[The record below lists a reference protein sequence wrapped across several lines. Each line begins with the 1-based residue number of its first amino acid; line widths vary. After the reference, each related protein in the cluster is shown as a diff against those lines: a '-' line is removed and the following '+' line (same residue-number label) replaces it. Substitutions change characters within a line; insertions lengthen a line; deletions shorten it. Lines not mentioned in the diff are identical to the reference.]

1 MLHTLWNTILYRP
14 FVNLLAALITVM
26 PGGDVGVAIII
37 LTIVV
42 KLALFPLS
50 QRSIQSQ
57 AR

>member
-1 MLHTLWNTILYRP
+1 M
-14 FVNLLAALITVM
+14 NLLAALITVM